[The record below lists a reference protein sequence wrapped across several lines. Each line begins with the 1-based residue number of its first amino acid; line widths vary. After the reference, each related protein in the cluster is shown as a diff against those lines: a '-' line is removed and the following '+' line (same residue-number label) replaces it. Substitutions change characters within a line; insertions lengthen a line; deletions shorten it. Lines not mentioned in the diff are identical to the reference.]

1 MQYNA
6 LLYCVIQD
14 YNPPNRL
21 KKSEI
26 WRNMMKKQ
34 MKIEEAILYCLA
46 SQNRRTS
53 ESRIKLACIL
63 PSEEEE
69 DEVNRGMRT
78 EQIAEMINRQQLH
91 IRKDG
96 QPVTSN
102 QVYAVICRFPEPTN
116 EARVE
121 LN

>member
-1 MQYNA
+1 
-6 LLYCVIQD
+6 
-14 YNPPNRL
+14 
-21 KKSEI
+21 
-26 WRNMMKKQ
+26 

-53 ESRIKLACIL
+53 ESRIKLACIM

-78 EQIAEMINRQQLH
+78 EQITEMINRNHLH

-102 QVYAVICRFPEPTN
+102 QVYAIICRFPDVFVKTEG
-116 EARVE
+116 RIM
-121 LN
+121 LMI